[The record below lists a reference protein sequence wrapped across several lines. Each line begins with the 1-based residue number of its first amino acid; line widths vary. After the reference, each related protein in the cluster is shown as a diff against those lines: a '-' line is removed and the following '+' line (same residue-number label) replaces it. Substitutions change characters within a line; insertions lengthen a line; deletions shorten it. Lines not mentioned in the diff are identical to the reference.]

1 MPARFPASLRRLALV
16 LPCLVLGA
24 CSSLPSFKSLA
35 SVSGEKVMGLVT
47 PYRVEIVQG
56 NVVTKEQIAQ
66 VKPGMTREQV
76 RSYLGTPLLTD
87 VFHADR
93 WDYFFSIR
101 RQGQPFEQRKVIA
114 WFDGDKLKSIDA
126 PDNLPSENEFVA
138 SIARKPRSDKLPKLE
153 LSDAERQAL
162 PLPKPEASAPAADDR
177 PLRQYPPL
185 ASNP

>member
-1 MPARFPASLRRLALV
+1 MPATFSAPALRLALL

-24 CSSLPSFKSLA
+24 CSSMPSFKSLA
-35 SVSGEKVMGLVT
+35 SVSGEKVMGIVT

-56 NVVTKEQIAQ
+56 NVVTKEQIAA

-76 RSYLGTPLLTD
+76 RGVLGTPLLTD

-101 RQGQPFEQRKVIA
+101 RQGQPFEQRRVVA
-114 WFDGDKLKSIDA
+114 WFDGDTLKSVDA

-138 SIARKPRSDKLPKLE
+138 SIARKPANDKMPKLE
-153 LSDAERQAL
+153 LTEAERKAL
-162 PLPKPEASAPAADDR
+162 PLPKPEAPAPVADET
-177 PLRQYPPL
+177 PLRRYPPL
-185 ASNP
+185 ESNS